1 MNRIISGFLL
11 LLLVINSAYS
21 ATLSGELKDAA
32 GAAISDAVITATPT
46 QGGLPALNPQQPKSL
61 DQVNREF
68 VSHVLVIRAG
78 ESVIFPNNDKTKHHV
93 YSFSPAHRFEI
104 KLYSGVPSEPITFNT
119 PGVVV
124 LGCNIHDWM
133 VGYIV
138 VTDTPYFAKTDASG
152 HWSIELPVNEYK
164 LTLWHENLDEPDAP
178 ASKIIKVIEGNN
190 VINDTVNLKPNR
202 RSGKPPSTLQEQ
214 GYQSEP

>member
-1 MNRIISGFLL
+1 MKRTLSTGLL
-11 LLLVINSAYS
+11 LLAMNTAYS
-21 ATLSGELKDAA
+21 ATLSGDLKDGS
-32 GAAISDAVITATPT
+32 GAAVVDAVITA
-46 QGGLPALNPQQPKSL
+46 LPAQGEPPALTVQAPKSL

-78 ESVIFPNNDKTKHHV
+78 ESVVFPNNDKTKHHV

-104 KLYSGVPSEPITFNT
+104 KLYSGVPSQPITFNN

-133 VGYIV
+133 VGYIYV
-138 VTDTPYFAKTDASG
+138 ADTPYFAKTDASG
-152 HWSIELPVNEYK
+152 HWSIELPANDYK
-164 LTLWHENLDEPDAP
+164 LTLWHENLDEAG
-178 ASKIIKVIEGNN
+178 ASISKAVKVVEGDN
-190 VINDTVNLKPNR
+190 VLNDTVKLKPNR
-202 RSGKPPSTLQEQ
+202 RSGKPPSTFQES

>member
-1 MNRIISGFLL
+1 MKRIISGLL
-11 LLLVINSAYS
+11 LLSAMNGAYA
-21 ATLSGELKDAA
+21 ATLSGELKDST
-32 GAAISDAVITATPT
+32 GTPIVDAVITAIPT
-46 QGGLPALNPQQPKSL
+46 QGGLPALIPQQPKSL

-68 VSHVLVIRAG
+68 VSHVLVIRTG
-78 ESVIFPNNDKTKHHV
+78 EAVIFPNNDKTKHHV

-104 KLYSGVPSEPITFNT
+104 KLYSGVPSEPVIFNT

-138 VTDTPYFAKTDASG
+138 VTDSPYFAKTDASG
-152 HWSIELPVNEYK
+152 HWSIELPDNEYK
-164 LTLWHENLDEPDAP
+164 LTLWHENLDEADASV
-178 ASKIIKVIEGNN
+178 SKVIKVAEGNN
-190 VINDTVNLKPNR
+190 VINDTVNLKLNR
-202 RSGKPPSTLQEQ
+202 RSGKPPNTLQEQ